1 MKHLFLLLLVVPVLW
16 QCTNGPSAKQLR
28 AENDSLQSTT
38 AAKDSQMNYLV
49 QTLGDIEENLRTI
62 KEKEKI
68 ISVQSKDNET
78 APTNSESINKDIHMI
93 YDLMLQNKEKVQQLE
108 SRLKRSSADNKDFK
122 KLIESLNDQLRAKTE
137 EIIVLQEELQKKN
150 VQIDELNY
158 AVMDLSSRVDSIQKV
173 SETTQ
178 SQLETTTTEAN
189 TAYYAI
195 GTRKELK
202 DKNIVT
208 KDGFLFFGNSKILK
222 DDFKKEYF
230 TRIDIRDNKEI
241 ELFRTKATILT
252 SHPSSSYKLTNS
264 DDGNLVLKISD
275 VASFWSISNYL
286 VVEVQ

>member
-28 AENDSLQSTT
+28 AENDSFQSTT
-38 AAKDSQMNYLV
+38 SSKESQMNYLV